1 MDITPVGNQ
10 EDLVAQEFETPNSSP
25 KPQQKLAN
33 ITVDE
38 QSSGASKTS
47 FPYFASLIAFVML
60 FLSALYSVI
69 SLVNYVMDK
78 WLVKPKT
85 GSSDMMYAYFDFSSF
100 ETYAVV
106 AAISALII
114 TIPVLVIFIGIVRRS
129 EEKETWRASQKWRR
143 IIYSAVAVVLIL
155 SLVSTLIGVVYEI
168 LSNNLKLSELT
179 YSAYSSSP
187 KPDAAG
193 EMMAAISSGIIN
205 SIVIVGALIAIFFE
219 YANKYRKVI
228 WGMIIVL
235 TVLGT
240 FMSAVSIG
248 YVNKTIKD
256 VKKQNSSYNDPY
268 ESYYND
274 TTTDQDSSY
283 NLEN

>member
-10 EDLVAQEFETPNSSP
+10 EDLVAQEFETPTSRP
-25 KPQQKLAN
+25 EQKLPG
-33 ITVDE
+33 ITIDE
-38 QSSGASKTS
+38 QSSSTPKAS
-47 FPYFASLIAFVML
+47 FPYFASLVAFVLL
-60 FLSALYSVI
+60 FLSALYSVM
-69 SLVNYVMDK
+69 SLVNYVMEK
-78 WLVKPKT
+78 WLVKPKK
-85 GSSDMMYAYFDFSSF
+85 GSSDMMYSYFDFSSF

-114 TIPVLVIFIGIVRRS
+114 TIPVLVIFIGVVRRS
-129 EEKETWRASQKWRR
+129 EEKEKWRASQKWRR
-143 IIYSAVAVVLIL
+143 IIYSTVAVVLIL

-168 LSNNLKLSELT
+168 LANNLKLSELS

-187 KPDAAG
+187 KPDIAG

-205 SIVIVGALIAIFFE
+205 SVIIIGALAAIFFE

-228 WGMIIVL
+228 WGTIIVL

-256 VKKQNSSYNDPY
+256 VKKQNSSYDDPY

-274 TTTDQDSSY
+274 TTTDQDNSY
-283 NLEN
+283 NLQD

>member
-10 EDLVAQEFETPNSSP
+10 EDLVAQEFEAPNNRP
-25 KPQQKLAN
+25 KSEQKLSN
-33 ITVDE
+33 ITVNE
-38 QSSGASKTS
+38 QSLDTSKTS

-60 FLSALYSVI
+60 LLSALYSVM
-69 SLVNYVMDK
+69 SLVSYVMEK
-78 WLVKPKT
+78 WLVKPKK
-85 GSSDMMYAYFDFSSF
+85 GSSDLMYSYFDFSSF

-143 IIYSAVAVVLIL
+143 IIYSTVAVILIL

-168 LSNNLKLSELT
+168 LANNLKLSELS

-205 SIVIVGALIAIFFE
+205 SVIIIGALAAIFFE

-228 WGMIIVL
+228 WGTIIAL

-256 VKKQNSSYNDPY
+256 VKKQNSSYDDPY

-274 TTTDQDSSY
+274 TTTDQDNSY
-283 NLEN
+283 NLQD

>member
-1 MDITPVGNQ
+1 MDITPVGKQ
-10 EDLVAQEFETPNSSP
+10 EDLVAQEFETPTSKFKSE
-25 KPQQKLAN
+25 QKLPN

-38 QSSGASKTS
+38 QSSATSKTG
-47 FPYFASLIAFVML
+47 FPYFASLIAFVLL

-69 SLVNYVMDK
+69 SLVNYVMEK
-78 WLVKPKT
+78 WLVKPKKGT
-85 GSSDMMYAYFDFSSF
+85 SDMMYSYFDFSSF

-114 TIPVLVIFIGIVRRS
+114 TIPALVIFVGIVRRS
-129 EEKETWRASQKWRR
+129 EEKEVWRASQKWRR

-187 KPDAAG
+187 KPDIAG
-193 EMMAAISSGIIN
+193 EMTAAISSGIIN
-205 SIVIVGALIAIFFE
+205 SIILIGALVTIFFE

-228 WGMIIVL
+228 WGTIIVL

-268 ESYYND
+268 ENYYND
-274 TTTDQDSSY
+274 STTDQDSSY

>member
-33 ITVDE
+33 ITVNE
-38 QSSGASKTS
+38 QPSDTSKTG
-47 FPYFASLIAFVML
+47 FPYFASLVAFVML

-69 SLVNYVMDK
+69 SLVNYVMEK
-78 WLVKPKT
+78 WLVKPKKGT
-85 GSSDMMYAYFDFSSF
+85 SDMMYSYFDFSSF

-114 TIPVLVIFIGIVRRS
+114 TIPVLVVFVGVVRRS
-129 EEKETWRASQKWRR
+129 EEKEAWRASQKWRR

-187 KPDAAG
+187 KPDIAG

-205 SIVIVGALIAIFFE
+205 SIILIVALVTIFFE

-228 WGMIIVL
+228 WGTIIVL

-240 FMSAVSIG
+240 LMSVVSIG
-248 YVNKTIKD
+248 HITKTVKD
-256 VKKQNSSYNDPY
+256 VKKQDSSYDDPY
-268 ESYYND
+268 ENYYND